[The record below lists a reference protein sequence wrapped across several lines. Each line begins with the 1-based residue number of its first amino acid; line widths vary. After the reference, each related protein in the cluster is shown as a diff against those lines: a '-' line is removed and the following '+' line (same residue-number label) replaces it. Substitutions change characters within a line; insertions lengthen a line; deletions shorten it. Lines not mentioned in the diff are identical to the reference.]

1 MSSALNPRYQLPSR
15 DDLSN
20 TLIPAWYS
28 MEKSNLIQNLAQVN
42 KVGITCDGWTS
53 IAQDHFLTVTVH
65 YIYKGKIKQNV
76 LSTEAVYESQ
86 TGPVVAKE
94 ISSVVGQFHLGG
106 KITAATIDNASNM
119 DVALK
124 NLDFLKVGC
133 FAHTL
138 NLAGQKVYDIP
149 AVSSWCA
156 RIRSVVVWL
165 KRSSLSKTVLRE
177 KQQILNL
184 PEHNVILDVKTRWNS
199 LFLMVERFMEQFDA
213 IQAAALDQRLRKPME
228 KDKLERFMHTDLMKA
243 EEFIKCMQVLY
254 TSTMCVSIWG
264 SLQKRYQ
271 DENLQKFLKEATMM
285 DPRFK
290 GRLDGEAATDI
301 WDRLEKAAVANA
313 TAAVA
318 QPPTEDLK
326 AHSEVDDADMDKPEK
341 YLRKVQ
347 KSPLEK
353 LFEDEDR
360 ELQQAASQAGRVL
373 SITEQHP
380 LFIQVFK
387 ARSQLFGC
395 LIVLHRHVAES
406 HSGCIFGPFQPL
418 TLPRL
423 DDCGAA
429 DDSGGFPLC

>member
-1 MSSALNPRYQLPSR
+1 MSSALNPRYQPPSR

-20 TLIPAWYS
+20 TLIPAWYCV
-28 MEKSNLIQNLAQVN
+28 EKSNLIQNLAQVN
-42 KVGITCDGWTS
+42 KVAITCDGWTS

-65 YIYKGKIKQNV
+65 YIYKGKMKQNV

-86 TGPVVAKE
+86 TGPVAAKE
-94 ISSVVGQFHLGG
+94 ISNVVEQFHLEG
-106 KITAATIDNASNM
+106 KIIAATVDNASNM

-133 FAHTL
+133 FAHPL
-138 NLAGQKVYDIP
+138 NLAAQKVYDIP

-156 RIRSVVVWL
+156 KIRSVVVWL

-177 KQQILNL
+177 KQRILNL

-228 KDKLERFMHTDLMKA
+228 KDKLERFTHTGLMKA
-243 EEFIKCMQVLY
+243 EEFIKYMQILY
-254 TSTMCVSIWG
+254 TSTMCVSSDKSPTCSQIIPILAKLEAHFRRCDEEKHHAHTRAVSG
-264 SLQKRYQ
+264 APARA

-290 GRLDGEAATDI
+290 GRLGGEASTDI
-301 WDRLEKAAVANA
+301 WDRLEKTAVANA
-313 TAAVA
+313 TAAVV
-318 QPPTEDLK
+318 QPPTEDPK

-341 YLRKVQ
+341 CLRKVQ

-360 ELQQAASQAGRVL
+360 LLQQAASQVGRVP
-373 SITEQHP
+373 SIT
-380 LFIQVFK
+380 
-387 ARSQLFGC
+387 
-395 LIVLHRHVAES
+395 
-406 HSGCIFGPFQPL
+406 
-418 TLPRL
+418 
-423 DDCGAA
+423 
-429 DDSGGFPLC
+429 

>member
-1 MSSALNPRYQLPSR
+1 
-15 DDLSN
+15 
-20 TLIPAWYS
+20 
-28 MEKSNLIQNLAQVN
+28 MER
-42 KVGITCDGWTS
+42 
-53 IAQDHFLTVTVH
+53 
-65 YIYKGKIKQNV
+65 
-76 LSTEAVYESQ
+76 
-86 TGPVVAKE
+86 
-94 ISSVVGQFHLGG
+94 LGG
-106 KITAATIDNASNM
+106 DVLGPFPIPEAGNRRVSVARDCYRRLRERPRVVHDYTRQAQT

-138 NLAGQKVYDIP
+138 NLAAQKVYDIP

-156 RIRSVVVWL
+156 RICSVVVWL
-165 KRSSLSKTVLRE
+165 KRSSLRKTVLRE
-177 KQQILNL
+177 KQRILNL
-184 PEHNVILDVKTRWNS
+184 PEHNVILDVKTHWNS

-213 IQAAALDQRLRKPME
+213 IQAAALDQQLRKPVE
-228 KDKLERFMHTDLMKA
+228 KDKLERFTHTDLMKA

-254 TSTMCVSIWG
+254 TSSMCVSSDESPTCSQIIPILAKLEAHFRRCDEDSFFTSSIKEKVWG

-318 QPPTEDLK
+318 QPPTEDPK

-341 YLRKVQ
+341 YLRKIQ
-347 KSPLEK
+347 KSPSEK

-360 ELQQAASQAGRVL
+360 ELQQAASQAGRFP
-373 SITEQHP
+373 SITEQVQKELEIYKRLP
-380 LFIQVFK
+380 GITSGQDP
-387 ARSQLFGC
+387 
-395 LIVLHRHVAES
+395 VAWWWS
-406 HSGCIFGPFQPL
+406 KRD
-418 TLPRL
+418 TLPNL
-423 DDCGAA
+423 SAL
-429 DDSGGFPLC
+429 SEKYLCVPASSTPSERVFSCAGHAISQERCCIAPEKANMIIFLQKTS